1 MSYKTLRKVDELK
14 TPRLSLKAYEENDKN
29 ALVDLLLN
37 EEIKRTFM
45 IPDFKTREEAEVMY
59 NQLKDFSHSKDHFE
73 YGIFLKDKL
82 IGFINDCVIE
92 KDTIELGYVIH
103 PDYRGNGYAPEAL
116 RAAIN
121 ELFRVGYNHIIAA
134 FFEENPSS
142 KRVLEKCGM
151 QKLNKDDYIEYQGS
165 PHHCFY
171 YGISKSNT

>member
-1 MSYKTLRKVDELK
+1 MSYKTLRKVAELK
-14 TPRLSLKAYEENDKN
+14 TPRLSLKAYEESDKS
-29 ALVDLLLN
+29 ALVNLLLN
-37 EEIKRTFM
+37 EEIKKTFM
-45 IPDFKTREEAEVMY
+45 IPDFKTREEAEVMF

-92 KDTIELGYVIH
+92 KNTIELGYVIH

-116 RAAIN
+116 RVVIN
-121 ELFRVGYNHIIAA
+121 ELFRVGFNHIIAA
-134 FFEENPSS
+134 SFEENPAS

-151 QKLNKDDYIEYQGS
+151 QILNKDDYIEYQGS
-165 PHHCFY
+165 SHHCFY